1 MNPPLEFRT
10 FTQDDLNAI
19 LLTIQHTYQNV
30 STTSDTIIAKLHE
43 MNVSSK
49 NKLMLT
55 KDEVNDVLHG
65 YALFNAIVSRQA
77 EFFEQTIRQM
87 APSLQLAYC
96 MTQMDPH
103 PTVVGVDSATI
114 TLGVDS

>member
-10 FTQDDLNAI
+10 FTRDELNAI
-19 LLTIQHTYQNV
+19 LLTIQQTYQNV
-30 STTSDTIIAKLHE
+30 STASDTIIAKLHE

-49 NKLMLT
+49 SKLTLS
-55 KDEVNDVLHG
+55 KDEINDVLHG

-87 APSLQLAYC
+87 APSLELAYC
-96 MTQMDPH
+96 MMQMDPN
-103 PTVVGVDSATI
+103 PTVAGVDSATI